1 MKSLLTGV
9 FFILSLQA
17 SAQGRYCTN
26 YDDYIAGNWIELP
39 ELTFTRSKK
48 PKKNP
53 AAADIIFT
61 TKDKTTNEELD
72 NKAVFIQCGDS
83 LFINLREFRLG
94 HAFFTNHYALAYPL
108 SNNKILFIS
117 SKPQESKKVNYVAIG
132 PVPIMFSDKH
142 SSNTYCFIIEDIK
155 LGDFSPIHLIND
167 ESISK
172 VLKGHDDLIDEYFFS
187 EKNKKKREL
196 SDYILPLLKKAGM
209 IE

>member
-1 MKSLLTGV
+1 MKSILTSLLLT
-9 FFILSLQA
+9 IALHTQ
-17 SAQGRYCTN
+17 AQGRYCTN

-61 TKDKTTNEELD
+61 TKDKTTDEELD

-108 SNNKILFIS
+108 HTAFLSIKDPYAFCS
-117 SKPQESKKVNYVAIG
+117 FTESLTYAV
-132 PVPIMFSDKH
+132 FS
-142 SSNTYCFIIEDIK
+142 TT
-155 LGDFSPIHLIND
+155 
-167 ESISK
+167 
-172 VLKGHDDLIDEYFFS
+172 
-187 EKNKKKREL
+187 
-196 SDYILPLLKKAGM
+196 
-209 IE
+209 